1 MDDTIIFEDNYAIV
15 RYIPDMHLIFIEWSG
30 TLTNEQYRTAFLKAL
45 EFQEKCT
52 VPISNFMS
60 DVRKQGIVNPD
71 NRRWFE
77 TVALPRAIKQ
87 GLKHAAVVI
96 DGNVFKKYYLNLL
109 LKTTNRFR
117 LSLKL
122 FNSREDAYS
131 WLKSFDDTE

>member
-1 MDDTIIFEDNYAIV
+1 MNETIIFEDSYAV
-15 RYIPDMHLIFIEWSG
+15 VKYVPDLHLIIIEWNG

-45 EFQEKCT
+45 EFQDKCT
-52 VPISNFMS
+52 ATISNFMS

-87 GLKHAAVVI
+87 GLKRAAVVI
-96 DGNVFKKYYLNLL
+96 DGNIFKKYYLNLV
-109 LKTTNRFR
+109 LKTTNKFR
-117 LSLKL
+117 LPLKL
-122 FNSREDAYS
+122 FSTVDDAYS

>member
-1 MDDTIIFEDNYAIV
+1 MYV
-15 RYIPDMHLIFIEWSG
+15 PDMSLIIIEWNG
-30 TLTNEQYRTAFLKAL
+30 TLTNEQYRTAFVKAL

-52 VPISNFMS
+52 SPIHNFMS
-60 DVRKQGIVNPD
+60 DVRRQGIVNPD

-87 GLKHAAVVI
+87 GLKHAAVII

-109 LKTTNRFR
+109 LKTTKRFR
-117 LSLKL
+117 LPLKL